1 MLKPGQ
7 KQKPQRLG
15 TKRRLN
21 LKDQTFGKL
30 TVIDVGPLDKNGCYT
45 WLCQCDCGNLKY
57 VRGSSLKNGNT
68 KSCGLCSHDSF
79 GISKIKEI
87 LTNNNIQF
95 IQEKSFD
102 NFYYEISKKPIK
114 FDLYVN
120 NTYIIEFDGKQHF
133 TYDSTGWNT
142 KENYLKT
149 KERDQLRNEY
159 CKTNNIHL
167 IRIPYTVI
175 NQITL
180 EDLVPSTSIYLLK

>member
-68 KSCGLCSHDSF
+68 KSC
-79 GISKIKEI
+79 
-87 LTNNNIQF
+87 
-95 IQEKSFD
+95 
-102 NFYYEISKKPIK
+102 
-114 FDLYVN
+114 
-120 NTYIIEFDGKQHF
+120 
-133 TYDSTGWNT
+133 
-142 KENYLKT
+142 
-149 KERDQLRNEY
+149 
-159 CKTNNIHL
+159 
-167 IRIPYTVI
+167 
-175 NQITL
+175 
-180 EDLVPSTSIYLLK
+180 